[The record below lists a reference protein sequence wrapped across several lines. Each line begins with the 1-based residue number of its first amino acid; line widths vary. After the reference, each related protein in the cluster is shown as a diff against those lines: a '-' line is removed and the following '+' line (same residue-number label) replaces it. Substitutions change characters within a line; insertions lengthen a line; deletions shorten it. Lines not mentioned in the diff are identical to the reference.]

1 MMDTSY
7 THMLRYVSCRF
18 TIIDLNEVKKDKDLL
33 FALSLT
39 VYIIYLLIY
48 LFYFLFSFKYR
59 LGHF

>member
-1 MMDTSY
+1 
-7 THMLRYVSCRF
+7 MLRYVSCRF